1 MSKLFFTADQH
12 FGHKNII
19 KYCNRPFSSVEEM
32 NKVMV
37 DRWNEV
43 VGKDDEVY
51 VAGDFIWD
59 KRLCSE
65 IPQLLNGEIHL
76 IPGNHDYKMY
86 LELDVDNIFP
96 SSQITQVDWNRQ
108 RIILC
113 HYPMVSWIASCYG
126 SWHLHG
132 HTHCKIDYP
141 SVTKDRLAFD
151 VGVDGN
157 NFYPHSILDIVSIFN
172 KAIFGKEN
180 K

>member
-1 MSKLFFTADQH
+1 MKNSLGGKMSKIFFTADQH

-32 NKVMV
+32 NKVMI

-43 VGKDDEVY
+43 VGKDDTIY
-51 VAGDFIWD
+51 VLGDFIWT
-59 KRLCSE
+59 KKLQNE
-65 IPQLLNGEIHL
+65 ILTALKGNIII
-76 IPGNHDYKMY
+76 IPGNHDYKV
-86 LELDVDNIFP
+86 L
-96 SSQITQVDWNRQ
+96 SSIKQINWNQQ

-113 HYPMVSWIASCYG
+113 HYPLMSWAGSYHG

-141 SVTKDRLAFD
+141 IITNERLAFD

-157 NFYPHSILDIVSIFN
+157 NFYPYSILDIVLLFN
-172 KAIFGKEN
+172 KAIFRKEKKN
-180 K
+180 E